1 MSTDAL
7 PLPDL
12 DALPDDML
20 LLKQLVR
27 QLLAALQTQHA
38 QTDKLQRRLDL
49 LIRKLYGRSSEK
61 LDPRQLPLFDVMAPE
76 EQATVDADANSV
88 ATTNAESEEVVPRK
102 KKKGH
107 GRRPKP
113 DTQEVIH
120 VVHDLTEAEKQVL
133 GGNGVLV
140 PLASEFTERYEWKPS
155 CLYLE
160 RHEQKKYV
168 WRPSSAD
175 RAPSG
180 LVRAEENQMITAA
193 KPAWPIPGG
202 IAGPGLLAWS
212 IVSHHVDHLPFHRQ
226 EKISRRHG
234 QWFSRQTT
242 DGWSLRCAELLQ
254 PLYEL
259 LKCDV
264 LASEVMWTDD
274 TPVNVRDAFRK
285 LQYQGRFWIYVG
297 DECHASTVFAYT
309 PNRKGEG
316 PRKFLNGYRGY
327 LHADAFAG
335 YDHLYTQSSETI
347 LEVACWAH
355 ARRKFIES
363 QSADPT
369 RALTA
374 LAYIGQ
380 LYEVERPWTEKE
392 LTKNGTLD
400 AWRQLPWEERAARIL
415 EARRARA
422 APVLHRFQEWLLV
435 EAPKM
440 IPKHPLRMAMNYI
453 LHNWTA
459 FSRYVEDG
467 RLSIDNNPAERSLRG
482 IALGRNNWLFRGS
495 DRGGRAAAIH
505 FSLLASCQRHG
516 LEPFAYLRHVLRE
529 LPLLGP
535 SPSPDELQAFLPDR
549 CRPT

>member
-12 DALPDDML
+12 ETLPDDTW

-27 QLLAALQTQHA
+27 QLLEALQTQRA
-38 QTDKLQRRLDL
+38 ATDRLQRHLDL
-49 LIRKLYGRSSEK
+49 LIRKMYGRSSEK
-61 LDPRQLPLFDVMAPE
+61 LDPRQLALFDVTTPAEPAAE
-76 EQATVDADANSV
+76 NADAV
-88 ATTNAESEEVVPRK
+88 AQESESPELVPRK

-113 DTQEVIH
+113 DTQKV
-120 VVHDLTEAEKQVL
+120 VPLVHDLTEAEKEAY
-133 GGNGVLV
+133 GAGGVLI
-140 PLASEFTERYEWKPS
+140 PLASEFTERYEWEPS
-155 CLYLE
+155 CLFIE

-168 WRPSSAD
+168 WQP
-175 RAPSG
+175 APASPQERG
-180 LVRAEENQMITAA
+180 PVREEENQILTAA

-212 IVSHHVDHLPFHRQ
+212 IVGHHVDHMPFHRQ
-226 EKISRRHG
+226 ERISRRHG

-242 DGWSLRCAELLQ
+242 DGWSLRCAELLR

-259 LKCDV
+259 LKREA
-264 LASEVMWTDD
+264 LASDLMWTDD
-274 TPVNVRDAFRK
+274 TPVNVRDAFLKR
-285 LQYQGRFWIYVG
+285 QYQGRFWIYVG
-297 DECHASTVFAYT
+297 DERHAFTVFDYT
-309 PNRKGEG
+309 PNRQGEG
-316 PRKFLNGYRGY
+316 PRKFLHGYRGF

-335 YDHLYTQSSETI
+335 YDHLYTQPSEAI
-347 LEVACWAH
+347 WEVACWAH

-363 QSADPT
+363 QAADAT

-374 LAYIGQ
+374 LAYIAQ

-392 LTKNGTLD
+392 LTKQGALD
-400 AWRQLPWEERAARIL
+400 AWRKLPWEERAARIL
-415 EARRARA
+415 EARQSRAG
-422 APVLHRFQEWLLV
+422 PVLERFQEWLLA
-435 EAPKM
+435 ESPKL
-440 IPKHPLRMAMNYI
+440 IPKNPLRIAMNY
-453 LHNWTA
+453 LLRNWAA
-459 FSRYVEDG
+459 FARYVQDG
-467 RLSIDNNPAERSLRG
+467 RLSIDNNPAERALRG

-535 SPSPDELQAFLPDR
+535 QPSAEELRSFLPDR
-549 CRPT
+549 CRPS